1 MLAYLD
7 TGTILFIDLFKM
19 QELDSRIG
27 ITGLIGCV
35 FVIDVATLLSTKT
48 RVFTFPH
55 GLDVEGNRV
64 KNTPRPW
71 PCSQETLSTE
81 RDRQETN
88 TLTNKCIYLHM
99 GLSLLKNGNV
109 V

>member
-1 MLAYLD
+1 MLAFLD
-7 TGTILFIDLFKM
+7 TGTILFIYLFKM

-48 RVFTFPH
+48 RVFTFPR

-64 KNTPRPW
+64 RTHPDPGPARRK
-71 PCSQETLSTE
+71 L
-81 RDRQETN
+81 
-88 TLTNKCIYLHM
+88 
-99 GLSLLKNGNV
+99 
-109 V
+109 